1 YHLSYGMVELPD
13 GKMKSR
19 EGTVVDADDLMDE
32 MIDTAKK
39 MSRELG
45 KLDSFND
52 NEKQEIYRRIGM
64 GSLKYFILKVDPK
77 KNMVFNPEESIDF
90 NGNTG
95 SFIQYTYTRISSVFR
110 KAEHDN
116 VTVSYPDS
124 DLSNISEKEKAIIK
138 TLYEYPEI
146 IKEAG
151 EQYSPAMVAN
161 YVYELAKEYNQFYH
175 DHPVIREQD
184 KNKRDVRFLISSLT
198 RKVLHSGMHIL
209 GIDMPDR
216 M

>member
-1 YHLSYGMVELPD
+1 MVELPD